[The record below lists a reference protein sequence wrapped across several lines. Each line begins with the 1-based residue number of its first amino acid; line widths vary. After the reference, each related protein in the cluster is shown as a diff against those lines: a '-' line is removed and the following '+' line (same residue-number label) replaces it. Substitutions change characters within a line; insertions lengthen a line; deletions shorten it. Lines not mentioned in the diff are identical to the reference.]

1 VEVIMSLR
9 SSLAILTVLGTLTG
23 VAAAA
28 APGAESSCLGGHA
41 VTKVV
46 PHRAAVYAGQGPHQ
60 KLVGARLFVPAQPGL
75 TAEWLEAELERRA
88 STPEAAGQCPL
99 DVPGARVDVRSGG
112 PGFWVTVSA
121 RDDSGAR
128 EVLRRAEALTR

>member
-1 VEVIMSLR
+1 MSLR
-9 SSLAILTVLGTLTG
+9 TPLLTLALLGTLSG

-28 APGAESSCLGGHA
+28 EPGADSSCVSGHR

-46 PHRAAVYAGQGPHQ
+46 PHRAAVYAGQGTYE

-75 TAEWLEAELERRA
+75 TAEWLQAQLAQR
-88 STPEAAGQCPL
+88 SGSPQAAAQCPL
-99 DVPGARVDVRSGG
+99 DVAGTSVKVQSGG
-112 PGFWVTVSA
+112 PGFWVSISA
-121 RDDSGAR
+121 RDDAGAR

>member
-1 VEVIMSLR
+1 MSLR
-9 SSLAILTVLGTLTG
+9 TPFLTLALIGTLSG

-28 APGAESSCLGGHA
+28 EPGAETSCIGGHR

-46 PHRAAVYAGQGPHQ
+46 PHRAPVYAGQGTYD
-60 KLVGARLFVPAQPGL
+60 KLFGARMFVPAQPGL
-75 TAEWLEAELERRA
+75 TAEWLQAQLARRSSA
-88 STPEAAGQCPL
+88 PQAQCPL
-99 DVPGARVDVRSGG
+99 DVPGTRVKVQSGG

-121 RDDSGAR
+121 RDDAGAR